1 MKPAKNIEKLIK
13 NIDIDTNAKMDEV
26 VLNDVMKALE
36 KPKKAKSAIPQPSIW
51 RTIMKSR
58 ITKPA
63 AAAAVITIAVLIAIS
78 SLNGTSAWAKVIKA
92 IKETIYTV
100 EDRVAMEKINRPD
113 LKDKPSGPER
123 IRAHHE
129 TLQIPDE
136 ELTKLS
142 TEELVDKVTSSSLF
156 VMMIAFPEPDGGLS
170 RYAKSYNGVKE
181 FLERTDAAKVLLQTY
196 RTLSKQ
202 VSEVERDNMY
212 TFRFAIM
219 EVLMSSEQ
227 VMNQL
232 NDDGQREELIAAIIK
247 SLDAR
252 AQYDISQPEPVY
264 GEATL
269 RYSALAIARY
279 LDLLGD
285 PQYKNWYVQKRETG
299 LFVKRAAKYAESKEI
314 VNMAR
319 KFVQKQE
326 TERKTPS
333 P

>member
-123 IRAHHE
+123 IRAHHK
-129 TLQIPDE
+129 TLQIPDD
-136 ELTKLS
+136 ELASLS
-142 TEELVDKVTSSSLF
+142 TEELLDKITHTSLF
-156 VMMIAFPEPDGGLS
+156 IMVIMHPEPDESLA
-170 RYAKSYNGVKE
+170 RFARSYNGVNA
-181 FLERTDAAKVLLQTY
+181 FLERPDAGKVLLEQYEKLTNE
-196 RTLSKQ
+196 
-202 VSEVERDNMY
+202 VSQSVQEKDSAFV
-212 TFRFAIM
+212 FRFTIM
-219 EVLMSSEQ
+219 EVLMSSDRVINQMNDPEQ
-227 VMNQL
+227 RM
-232 NDDGQREELIAAIIK
+232 RLIASIVNA
-247 SLDAR
+247 LDVQV
-252 AQYDISQPEPVY
+252 QYDASQPEPVY

-269 RYSALAIARY
+269 GHSALAVAKY
-279 LDLLGD
+279 LEASGD
-285 PQYKNWYVQKRETG
+285 PEFKKWYAEKRKTG
-299 LFVKRAAKYAESKEI
+299 LFASYEESKAVVTI
-314 VNMAR
+314 AR
-319 KFVQKQE
+319 KFVQKQQ